1 MQQICAKQIKND
13 IPEFRVGDS
22 LRISLRIIEGEKER
36 IQVFSG
42 TVIAR
47 QGAGSS
53 ETIILHRVAYGCSI
67 ERVFYLHSP
76 KIAKIEV
83 TRRGKVR
90 RAKLYNLRGAFGK
103 KAKVKEL
110 IGPRKADLR
119 KAAASA
125 ENQEEIQVE
134 ETEKVTSEKVTVAD
148 SESAKTVEVKT
159 EEAPA
164 TGDASKADEAPTQ
177 DTSSKEGEEKA

>member
-1 MQQICAKQIKND
+1 MKATALIEELSAKQVKKD

-110 IGPRKADLR
+110 IGPRKSDL
-119 KAAASA
+119 KKASQQEAEKAQEPAEAAEEPVSEAATEPAVEIAEEAAA
-125 ENQEEIQVE
+125 EP
-134 ETEKVTSEKVTVAD
+134 K
-148 SESAKTVEVKT
+148 ESADNKES
-159 EEAPA
+159 
-164 TGDASKADEAPTQ
+164 DAKDS
-177 DTSSKEGEEKA
+177 